1 MAHYKLY
8 LDSDEIVGSRT
19 TRGGGTYEETY
30 DTIMWTFEIGNT
42 DDIANGKL
50 LSWDSNKIISV
61 KARELSG
68 SYEVRL
74 HEPLYWDGG
83 ESGQPTIKP
92 RIEINSIGE
101 GTVGAVSNAVT
112 TSGDQTIA
120 GTKTFS
126 NAIISASYTTT
137 QRDALTAVA
146 GMVIFNTTVN
156 KHQGYNGS
164 SWNDFY

>member
-1 MAHYKLY
+1 MG
-8 LDSDEIVGSRT
+8 V
-19 TRGGGTYEETY
+19 
-30 DTIMWTFEIGNT
+30 
-42 DDIANGKL
+42 
-50 LSWDSNKIISV
+50 
-61 KARELSG
+61 
-68 SYEVRL
+68 
-74 HEPLYWDGG
+74 
-83 ESGQPTIKP
+83 
-92 RIEINSIGE
+92 
-101 GTVGAVSNAVT
+101 VSNAVT

-164 SWNDFY
+164 GWNDFY